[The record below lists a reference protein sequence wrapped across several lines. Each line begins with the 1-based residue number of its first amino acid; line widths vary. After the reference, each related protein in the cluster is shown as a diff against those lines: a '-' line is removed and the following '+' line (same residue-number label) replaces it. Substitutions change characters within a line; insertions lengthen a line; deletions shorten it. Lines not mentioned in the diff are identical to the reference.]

1 MLFFFFFEW
10 SMDIRQSL
18 DAHTRRELFTVL
30 TWRSAVWCQGQSSRT
45 LFFRI
50 ATVKNIG
57 FNLVHDEGLSLPF
70 DCVGYMLDLMF
81 VVFAVKQND
90 KTDKPDGASR
100 IVLQNM
106 ARIRF

>member
-1 MLFFFFFEW
+1 
-10 SMDIRQSL
+10 
-18 DAHTRRELFTVL
+18 
-30 TWRSAVWCQGQSSRT
+30 
-45 LFFRI
+45 
-50 ATVKNIG
+50 
-57 FNLVHDEGLSLPF
+57 
-70 DCVGYMLDLMF
+70 MLDLMF